1 MGICEIRYIEGL
13 YAFWDYLRA
22 EFPGLVI
29 DNCASGGRRIDLEST
44 SRSAPLWRTDYN
56 YGEPIGYQCHTY
68 GLNMWLPVHGTG
80 THKSDAFTFRSSLS
94 ATIIYNWKITNA
106 DSSIPEMQRRMAEFA
121 AVRPYFYEDYY
132 PLTGYGDMTGDDIW
146 LAYQLLRPS
155 DQTGYVVAFRREL
168 SPDERK
174 VVRFRRLEPEATYVL
189 ENADNGDR
197 VEATGRQ
204 LMDGF
209 TMSIGQPRSSLLI
222 KYGKK

>member
-1 MGICEIRYIEGL
+1 M
-13 YAFWDYLRA
+13 
-22 EFPGLVI
+22 
-29 DNCASGGRRIDLEST
+29 
-44 SRSAPLWRTDYN
+44 
-56 YGEPIGYQCHTY
+56 
-68 GLNMWLPVHGTG
+68 
-80 THKSDAFTFRSSLS
+80 
-94 ATIIYNWKITNA
+94 
-106 DSSIPEMQRRMAEFA
+106 
-121 AVRPYFYEDYY
+121 
-132 PLTGYGDMTGDDIW
+132 
-146 LAYQLLRPS
+146 
-155 DQTGYVVAFRREL
+155 VAFRREL